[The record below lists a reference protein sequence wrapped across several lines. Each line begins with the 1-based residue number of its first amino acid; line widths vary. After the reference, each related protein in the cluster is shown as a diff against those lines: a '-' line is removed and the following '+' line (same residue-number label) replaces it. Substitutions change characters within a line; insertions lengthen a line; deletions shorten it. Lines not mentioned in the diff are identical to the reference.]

1 MAYADHGLSMF
12 DDRGMGKSRKL
23 SSSIRNLEDE
33 IYHLRRVMEQTYLQ
47 EASFNSEVVI
57 EISRKLDLKINEYM
71 KQKRK

>member
-1 MAYADHGLSMF
+1 
-12 DDRGMGKSRKL
+12 MGKSRKL